1 MLWVKWILPAKYPLK
16 LRERVSV
23 PCAGAKGPP
32 SGTAKRLWGRRSV
45 GREEQGSKMH
55 REDFEEFR
63 RQQAEEEFFRLAAL
77 EIENEE
83 NEEFWKAQ
91 DQPDPP
97 PEVMERLHA
106 HLQADMRR
114 AGRKTRRRRALKQL
128 VQMAACLAIVCCVGF
143 TGVYLTVDA
152 ARTAINNFVLE
163 MFDGYAVV
171 RTDETIDSSGVAM
184 PDDWDGPFTVMWVP
198 ERYTDVKGNTL
209 SDSWQLYYSNANEN
223 EEVLFIT
230 AWSVNALPNIDMGGM
245 KMLDEMQIQ
254 GGQAIIYSKQE
265 TDTNMLLWTVN
276 DYIIQI
282 MGNATTEEIEKI
294 AENFLF

>member
-1 MLWVKWILPAKYPLK
+1 MLWAKWILPAKYPFRL
-16 LRERVSV
+16 LERGFL

-45 GREEQGSKMH
+45 DREEQGSKMH

-128 VQMAACLAIVCCVGF
+128 AQMAACLAIVCCVGF

-163 MFDGYAVV
+163 MFEGNALVW
-171 RTDETIDSSGVAM
+171 TEETSGSGGVTL
-184 PDDWDGPFTVMWVP
+184 PDNWDGPFDVMWVP
-198 ERYTDVKGNTL
+198 ERYIDAKAATF
-209 SDSWQLYYSNANEN
+209 SDSWQLYYSDANG
-223 EEVLFIT
+223 EVLFIT
-230 AWSVNALPNIDMGGM
+230 AWSTKALPNVDMEGM
-245 KMLDEMQIQ
+245 RLVDETQIQ
-254 GGQAIIYSKQE
+254 NGQAMIYSKEE
-265 TDTNMLLWTVN
+265 TNTNMLLWTVN

-282 MGNATTEEIEKI
+282 MGDATTEEIEKI

>member
-1 MLWVKWILPAKYPLK
+1 
-16 LRERVSV
+16 
-23 PCAGAKGPP
+23 
-32 SGTAKRLWGRRSV
+32 
-45 GREEQGSKMH
+45 MH

-128 VQMAACLAIVCCVGF
+128 AQMAACLAIVCCVGF

-184 PDDWDGPFTVMWVP
+184 PDDWDGPFAVMWVP
-198 ERYTDVKGNTL
+198 IRFTDVKGNGFP
-209 SDSWQLYYSNANEN
+209 DSWMLYYDNDLNEN
-223 EEVLFIT
+223 DLYIL
-230 AWSVNALPNIDMGGM
+230 AWSASTAPYIDLEAMQFI
-245 KMLDEMQIQ
+245 DETQIQ
-254 GGQAIIYSKQE
+254 GGQAIMYSKEE
-265 TDTNMLLWTVN
+265 TNTNMLLWTVN

-282 MGNATTEEIEKI
+282 MGDATTEEIKKI

>member
-1 MLWVKWILPAKYPLK
+1 MLWAKWILPAKYPLK

-23 PCAGAKGPP
+23 PCAGAKRPP

-128 VQMAACLAIVCCVGF
+128 AQMAACLAIVCCVGF

-163 MFDGYAVV
+163 MFEGNALVW
-171 RTDETIDSSGVAM
+171 TEETSGSEGVTL
-184 PDDWDGPFTVMWVP
+184 PDNWDGPFDVMWVP
-198 ERYTDVKGNTL
+198 ERFINVTAHSTVNC
-209 SDSWQLYYSNANEN
+209 WQLLYNNNDES
-223 EEVLFIT
+223 LFVIV
-230 AWSVNALPNIDMGGM
+230 WSTESLPNVDMEGM
-245 KMLDEMQIQ
+245 RLTNEQKIQ
-254 GGQAIIYSKQE
+254 GGQAMTYHKE
-265 TDTNMLLWTVN
+265 GTDTNMLLWTMN
-276 DYIIQI
+276 DYIVQI
-282 MGNATTEEIEKI
+282 MGDVTTGEIEKI

>member
-1 MLWVKWILPAKYPLK
+1 MLWAKWILPTKYPLK

-114 AGRKTRRRRALKQL
+114 AGRKTRRRRVLKQL

-163 MFDGYAVV
+163 MFEGSAVV

-198 ERYTDVKGNTL
+198 TRFTDVKGN
-209 SDSWQLYYSNANEN
+209 SFPDSWMLYYDNDLNEN
-223 EEVLFIT
+223 DLYIL
-230 AWSVNALPNIDMGGM
+230 AWSASTAPYIDLEAMQFI
-245 KMLDEMQIQ
+245 DETQIQ
-254 GGQAIIYSKQE
+254 GGQAIMYSKEE
-265 TDTNMLLWTVN
+265 TNTNMLLWTVN

-282 MGNATTEEIEKI
+282 MGDATTDEIEKI

>member
-1 MLWVKWILPAKYPLK
+1 
-16 LRERVSV
+16 
-23 PCAGAKGPP
+23 
-32 SGTAKRLWGRRSV
+32 
-45 GREEQGSKMH
+45 MH

-114 AGRKTRRRRALKQL
+114 AGRKTRRRRVLKQL
-128 VQMAACLAIVCCVGF
+128 AQMAACLAIVCCVGF

-198 ERYTDVKGNTL
+198 EQYTDVRANSAGAC
-209 SDSWQLYYSNANEN
+209 WQLFYSGNDDKS
-223 EEVLFIT
+223 LIII
-230 AWSVNALPNIDMGGM
+230 AWGTESLPNVDMEGM
-245 KMLDEMQIQ
+245 RLINEMQIQ

-265 TDTNMLLWTVN
+265 ADTNMLLWTVN

-282 MGNATTEEIEKI
+282 MGDATTEEIEKI
-294 AENFLF
+294 AENFWF

>member
-1 MLWVKWILPAKYPLK
+1 MLWAKWILPAKYPFRL
-16 LRERVSV
+16 LERGFL

-45 GREEQGSKMH
+45 GREEQGSKMR

-128 VQMAACLAIVCCVGF
+128 TRMAACLAIVCCVGF

-163 MFDGYAVV
+163 MFDGSAVAWTEV
-171 RTDETIDSSGVAM
+171 TENSSGVAM
-184 PDDWDGPFTVMWVP
+184 PDDWTGPFDIMWVP
-198 ERYTDVKGNTL
+198 RRYTEVRANDFG
-209 SDSWQLYYSNANEN
+209 DSWHLYYSTENNEMLT
-223 EEVLFIT
+223 VT
-230 AWSVNALPNIDMGGM
+230 AWSVNALPHIDVEGVQ
-245 KMLDEMQIQ
+245 LIDEKVIQ
-254 GGQAIIYSKQE
+254 GGQAMIYNKEKQ
-265 TDTNMLLWTVN
+265 DAHILLWTVN
-276 DYIIQI
+276 DYIVQI
-282 MGNATTEEIEKI
+282 AGNATTEEIEKI

>member
-1 MLWVKWILPAKYPLK
+1 MPAKYPLK

-23 PCAGAKGPP
+23 PCAGAKRPP

-45 GREEQGSKMH
+45 DREEQGSKMH

-97 PEVMERLHA
+97 LEVMERLHA

-128 VQMAACLAIVCCVGF
+128 AQMAACLAIVCCVGF

-163 MFDGYAVV
+163 MFEGNALVW
-171 RTDETIDSSGVAM
+171 TEETSGSEGVTL
-184 PDDWDGPFTVMWVP
+184 PDYWDGPFDVMWVP
-198 ERYTDVKGNTL
+198 ERYINVMANNL
-209 SDSWQLYYSNANEN
+209 EDSWQLYYYTADREM
-223 EEVLFIT
+223 LTIT
-230 AWSVNALPNIDMGGM
+230 VWSVNALPNVDMEGM
-245 KMLDEMQIQ
+245 QLVDEKMIQ
-254 GGQAIIYSKQE
+254 SGQAMIYNKEGQ
-265 TDTNMLLWTVN
+265 NAHMLLWTVN
-276 DYIIQI
+276 DYIVQVV
-282 MGNATTEEIEKI
+282 GNATAEEIEKI

>member
-1 MLWVKWILPAKYPLK
+1 MLWAKWILPAKYPLK

-23 PCAGAKGPP
+23 LCAGAKGPP

-163 MFDGYAVV
+163 MFEGSAVV

-198 ERYTDVKGNTL
+198 ERYTDVRANDFG
-209 SDSWQLYYSNANEN
+209 DSWQLLYDDGESSS
-223 EEVLFIT
+223 LFVVVWVT
-230 AWSVNALPNIDMGGM
+230 NALPNVDMEGM
-245 KMLDEMQIQ
+245 QLFDEIKIQ
-254 GGQAIIYSKQE
+254 GGQAMVYVKHK
-265 TDTNMLLWTVN
+265 TNTNMLLWTVN

-282 MGNATTEEIEKI
+282 MGDATTEEIEKI

>member
-1 MLWVKWILPAKYPLK
+1 
-16 LRERVSV
+16 
-23 PCAGAKGPP
+23 
-32 SGTAKRLWGRRSV
+32 
-45 GREEQGSKMH
+45 MH

-128 VQMAACLAIVCCVGF
+128 AQMAACLAIVCCVGF

-163 MFDGYAVV
+163 MFEGNALVW
-171 RTDETIDSSGVAM
+171 TEETSGSGGVTL
-184 PDDWDGPFTVMWVP
+184 PDNWDGPFDVMWVP
-198 ERYTDVKGNTL
+198 ERYTEVTSN
-209 SDSWQLYYSNANEN
+209 SFPNSWMLYYDNELDDN
-223 EEVLFIT
+223 DLYIL
-230 AWSVNALPNIDMGGM
+230 AWSVSIAPYID
-245 KMLDEMQIQ
+245 LEETQIIDETQIQ
-254 GGQAIIYSKQE
+254 GGQATMYAKKE
-265 TDTNMLLWTVN
+265 ENTNMLLWTVN

-282 MGNATTEEIEKI
+282 MGDATTEEIKKI

>member
-1 MLWVKWILPAKYPLK
+1 
-16 LRERVSV
+16 
-23 PCAGAKGPP
+23 
-32 SGTAKRLWGRRSV
+32 
-45 GREEQGSKMH
+45 MH

-128 VQMAACLAIVCCVGF
+128 AQMAACLAIVCCVGF

-163 MFDGYAVV
+163 MFDGNALAW
-171 RTDETIDSSGVAM
+171 TEETSGSEGVTL
-184 PDDWDGPFTVMWVP
+184 PDNWDGPFDVMWVP
-198 ERYTDVKGNTL
+198 QRYIEVKTSGFNDNWMLFYNDGQGDDDLCIVAWTTNTVP
-209 SDSWQLYYSNANEN
+209 SVDWEN
-223 EEVLFIT
+223 MKLVEET
-230 AWSVNALPNIDMGGM
+230 
-245 KMLDEMQIQ
+245 QIQ
-254 GGQAIIYSKQE
+254 NGQAMIYSKEE
-265 TDTNMLLWTVN
+265 TNTNMLLWTVN

-282 MGNATTEEIEKI
+282 MGDATTEEIKKI

>member
-1 MLWVKWILPAKYPLK
+1 MLWAKWILPAKYPLK

-23 PCAGAKGPP
+23 PCAGAKRPP

-128 VQMAACLAIVCCVGF
+128 AQMAACLAIVCCVGF

-163 MFDGYAVV
+163 MFDGNALVW
-171 RTDETIDSSGVAM
+171 TEETIEAVELPCRMTGMARL
-184 PDDWDGPFTVMWVP
+184 TVMWVP
-198 ERYTDVKGNTL
+198 ERYTDVRANDFG
-209 SDSWQLYYSNANEN
+209 DSWHLYYS
-223 EEVLFIT
+223 T
-230 AWSVNALPNIDMGGM
+230 RTMRC
-245 KMLDEMQIQ
+245 
-254 GGQAIIYSKQE
+254 
-265 TDTNMLLWTVN
+265 
-276 DYIIQI
+276 
-282 MGNATTEEIEKI
+282 
-294 AENFLF
+294 

>member
-1 MLWVKWILPAKYPLK
+1 MLWAKWILPAKYPLK

-23 PCAGAKGPP
+23 PCAGAKRPP
-32 SGTAKRLWGRRSV
+32 SGTAKRLGGRRSV

-106 HLQADMRR
+106 HLQSDMRR

-128 VQMAACLAIVCCVGF
+128 AQMAACLAIVCCVGF

-163 MFDGYAVV
+163 MFEGNALVW
-171 RTDETIDSSGVAM
+171 TEETSGSEGVTL
-184 PDDWDGPFTVMWVP
+184 PDYWDGPFDVMWVP
-198 ERYTDVKGNTL
+198 ERYINVMANNL
-209 SDSWQLYYSNANEN
+209 EDSWQLYYYTADREM
-223 EEVLFIT
+223 LTIT
-230 AWSVNALPNIDMGGM
+230 VWSVNALPNVDMEGM
-245 KMLDEMQIQ
+245 QLVDEKMIQ
-254 GGQAIIYSKQE
+254 SGQAMIYNKEGQ
-265 TDTNMLLWTVN
+265 NAHMLLWTVN
-276 DYIIQI
+276 DYIVQVV
-282 MGNATTEEIEKI
+282 GNATAEEIEKI

>member
-1 MLWVKWILPAKYPLK
+1 
-16 LRERVSV
+16 
-23 PCAGAKGPP
+23 
-32 SGTAKRLWGRRSV
+32 
-45 GREEQGSKMH
+45 MH

-91 DQPDPP
+91 DRPDPP

-114 AGRKTRRRRALKQL
+114 AGRKTRRRRVLKQL

-163 MFDGYAVV
+163 MFEGSAVV

-198 ERYTDVKGNTL
+198 ERYTDVRANDFG
-209 SDSWQLYYSNANEN
+209 DSWQLLYDDGESSS
-223 EEVLFIT
+223 LFVVVWVT
-230 AWSVNALPNIDMGGM
+230 NALPNVDMEGM
-245 KMLDEMQIQ
+245 QLFDEIKIQ
-254 GGQAIIYSKQE
+254 GGQAMVYVKHK
-265 TDTNMLLWTVN
+265 TNTNMLLWTVN

-282 MGNATTEEIEKI
+282 MGDATTEEIEKI

>member
-1 MLWVKWILPAKYPLK
+1 MLWAKWILPAKYPLK

-32 SGTAKRLWGRRSV
+32 SGTAKRLWGRCSV

-128 VQMAACLAIVCCVGF
+128 AQMAACLAIVCCVGF

-163 MFDGYAVV
+163 MFEGNALAW
-171 RTDETIDSSGVAM
+171 TEETSGSEGVTL
-184 PDDWDGPFTVMWVP
+184 PDNWDGPFDVMWVP
-198 ERYTDVKGNTL
+198 ERYIDAKVASF
-209 SDSWQLYYSNANEN
+209 SDSWQLYYSDANG
-223 EEVLFIT
+223 EVLFIT
-230 AWSVNALPNIDMGGM
+230 AWSTSALPNVDMEGM
-245 KMLDEMQIQ
+245 RLVDETQIQ
-254 GGQAIIYSKQE
+254 DGQAIIYSKEE
-265 TDTNMLLWTVN
+265 TSTNMLLWTVN

-282 MGNATTEEIEKI
+282 MGDATVEEIKKI

>member
-1 MLWVKWILPAKYPLK
+1 MLWAKWILPAKYPLK

-23 PCAGAKGPP
+23 PCAGAKRPP

-45 GREEQGSKMH
+45 DREEQGSKMH

-128 VQMAACLAIVCCVGF
+128 AQMAACLAIVCCVGF

-184 PDDWDGPFTVMWVP
+184 PDDWDGPFAVMWVP
-198 ERYTDVKGNTL
+198 IRFTDVKGNGFP
-209 SDSWQLYYSNANEN
+209 DSWMLYYDNDLNEN
-223 EEVLFIT
+223 DLYIL
-230 AWSVNALPNIDMGGM
+230 AWSASTAPYIDLEAMQFI
-245 KMLDEMQIQ
+245 DETQIQ
-254 GGQAIIYSKQE
+254 GGQAIMYSKEE
-265 TDTNMLLWTVN
+265 TNTNMLLWTVN

-282 MGNATTEEIEKI
+282 MGDATTEEIKKI

>member
-1 MLWVKWILPAKYPLK
+1 
-16 LRERVSV
+16 
-23 PCAGAKGPP
+23 
-32 SGTAKRLWGRRSV
+32 
-45 GREEQGSKMH
+45 MH

-114 AGRKTRRRRALKQL
+114 AGRKTRRRRVLKQL
-128 VQMAACLAIVCCVGF
+128 AQMAACLAIVCCVGF
-143 TGVYLTVDA
+143 TGAYLTVDA

-163 MFDGYAVV
+163 MFDGNALAW
-171 RTDETIDSSGVAM
+171 TEETSESEGVTL
-184 PDDWDGPFTVMWVP
+184 PDNWDGPFDVMWVP
-198 ERYTDVKGNTL
+198 ECYTSVRANDYAN
-209 SDSWQLYYSNANEN
+209 SWQLYYTSDNNEY
-223 EEVLFIT
+223 LFVNVWST
-230 AWSVNALPNIDMGGM
+230 AALPNVDMEGM
-245 KMLDEMQIQ
+245 RLVDETQIQ
-254 GGQAIIYSKQE
+254 DGQAMIYSKEE
-265 TDTNMLLWTVN
+265 TNTNMLLWTVN

-282 MGNATTEEIEKI
+282 MGDATTEEIKKI

>member
-1 MLWVKWILPAKYPLK
+1 
-16 LRERVSV
+16 
-23 PCAGAKGPP
+23 
-32 SGTAKRLWGRRSV
+32 
-45 GREEQGSKMH
+45 MH

-106 HLQADMRR
+106 HLQSDMRR
-114 AGRKTRRRRALKQL
+114 AGRKTRRRRVLKQL

-163 MFDGYAVV
+163 MFEGNAVV

-198 ERYTDVKGNTL
+198 ERYTDVKASRFN
-209 SDSWQLYYSNANEN
+209 DNWM
-223 EEVLFIT
+223 LFYNDKQRDEDLCIVVWT
-230 AWSVNALPNIDMGGM
+230 TSALPNVDMEGVR
-245 KMLDEMQIQ
+245 LINEMQIQ

-265 TDTNMLLWTVN
+265 ADTNMLLWTVN

-282 MGNATTEEIEKI
+282 MGDATTEEIEKI

>member
-1 MLWVKWILPAKYPLK
+1 
-16 LRERVSV
+16 
-23 PCAGAKGPP
+23 
-32 SGTAKRLWGRRSV
+32 
-45 GREEQGSKMH
+45 MH

-128 VQMAACLAIVCCVGF
+128 AQMAACLAIVCCVGF

-163 MFDGYAVV
+163 MFEGNALVW
-171 RTDETIDSSGVAM
+171 TEETSGSGGVTL
-184 PDDWDGPFTVMWVP
+184 PDNWDGPFDVMWVP
-198 ERYTDVKGNTL
+198 QRYTEVKTSGFNDNWMLLYNDGQGDDDLCIVAWTINTVPSVDL
-209 SDSWQLYYSNANEN
+209 EN
-223 EEVLFIT
+223 MKLIEET
-230 AWSVNALPNIDMGGM
+230 
-245 KMLDEMQIQ
+245 QIQ
-254 GGQAIIYSKQE
+254 NGQAMIYSKEE
-265 TDTNMLLWTVN
+265 TNTNMLLWTVN
-276 DYIIQI
+276 DYIIQV
-282 MGNATTEEIEKI
+282 MGDATTEEIEKI

>member
-1 MLWVKWILPAKYPLK
+1 MLWAKWILPAKYPLK

-23 PCAGAKGPP
+23 PCAGAKRPP

-152 ARTAINNFVLE
+152 ARAAINNFVLE
-163 MFDGYAVV
+163 MFEGNALVW
-171 RTDETIDSSGVAM
+171 TEETSGSGGVTL
-184 PDDWDGPFTVMWVP
+184 PDNWDGPFDVMWVP
-198 ERYTDVKGNTL
+198 ERFINVTAHGTVNC
-209 SDSWQLYYSNANEN
+209 WQLLYNNNDES
-223 EEVLFIT
+223 LFVIV
-230 AWSVNALPNIDMGGM
+230 WSAESLPNVDMEGM
-245 KMLDEMQIQ
+245 RLTNEQKIQ
-254 GGQAIIYSKQE
+254 GGQAMIYHKE
-265 TDTNMLLWTVN
+265 GTDTNMLLWTMN
-276 DYIIQI
+276 DYIVQI
-282 MGNATTEEIEKI
+282 MGDVTTGEIEKI

>member
-1 MLWVKWILPAKYPLK
+1 MLWAKWILPAKYPLK

-23 PCAGAKGPP
+23 PCAGAKRPP

-97 PEVMERLHA
+97 PEVMERMHA

-114 AGRKTRRRRALKQL
+114 AGRKTRRRRVLKQL
-128 VQMAACLAIVCCVGF
+128 AQMAACLAIVCCVGF

-163 MFDGYAVV
+163 MFDGSAVAWTEV
-171 RTDETIDSSGVAM
+171 TENSSGVAM
-184 PDDWDGPFTVMWVP
+184 PDDWTGPFDIMWVP
-198 ERYTDVKGNTL
+198 RRYTEVRANDFG
-209 SDSWQLYYSNANEN
+209 DSWQLYYENASKEY
-223 EEVLFIT
+223 LLIA
-230 AWSVNALPNIDMGGM
+230 AWSVSSLPNVDMEGM
-245 KMLDEMQIQ
+245 EIVGEKQIQ
-254 GGQAIIYSKQE
+254 GGDAMLYSKAE
-265 TDTNMLLWTVN
+265 NDANMLLWTAN

-282 MGNATTEEIEKI
+282 TGSVTIDEIEKI

>member
-1 MLWVKWILPAKYPLK
+1 
-16 LRERVSV
+16 
-23 PCAGAKGPP
+23 
-32 SGTAKRLWGRRSV
+32 
-45 GREEQGSKMH
+45 MH

-128 VQMAACLAIVCCVGF
+128 AQMAACLAIVCCVGF

-163 MFDGYAVV
+163 MFDGSAVAWTEV
-171 RTDETIDSSGVAM
+171 TENSSGVAM
-184 PDDWDGPFTVMWVP
+184 PDDWTGPFEIRWVP
-198 ERYTDVKGNTL
+198 QRYTEVKTSGFNDNWMLFYNDGQGDDDLCIVAWTTNTVPSVDL
-209 SDSWQLYYSNANEN
+209 EN
-223 EEVLFIT
+223 MKLIEET
-230 AWSVNALPNIDMGGM
+230 
-245 KMLDEMQIQ
+245 QIQ
-254 GGQAIIYSKQE
+254 NGQAMIYSKEE
-265 TDTNMLLWTVN
+265 TNTNMLLWTVN
-276 DYIIQI
+276 DYIIQV
-282 MGNATTEEIEKI
+282 MGDATTEEIEKI

>member
-1 MLWVKWILPAKYPLK
+1 
-16 LRERVSV
+16 
-23 PCAGAKGPP
+23 
-32 SGTAKRLWGRRSV
+32 
-45 GREEQGSKMH
+45 MH

-128 VQMAACLAIVCCVGF
+128 AQMAACLAIVCCVGF

-163 MFDGYAVV
+163 MFEGNALVW
-171 RTDETIDSSGVAM
+171 TEETSGSEGVTL
-184 PDDWDGPFTVMWVP
+184 PDNWDGPFDVMWVP
-198 ERYTDVKGNTL
+198 ERYIDSKAASF
-209 SDSWQLYYSNANEN
+209 SDSWQLYYSDANG
-223 EEVLFIT
+223 EVLFIT
-230 AWSVNALPNIDMGGM
+230 AWSTSALPNVDMEGM
-245 KMLDEMQIQ
+245 RLVDETQIQ
-254 GGQAIIYSKQE
+254 DGRAIIYSKEE
-265 TDTNMLLWTVN
+265 TNTNMLLWTVN
-276 DYIIQI
+276 DYIIQV
-282 MGNATTEEIEKI
+282 MGDATAEEIEKI

>member
-1 MLWVKWILPAKYPLK
+1 M
-16 LRERVSV
+16 
-23 PCAGAKGPP
+23 PCAGAKRPP
-32 SGTAKRLWGRRSV
+32 SGTAKRLGGRRSV

-128 VQMAACLAIVCCVGF
+128 AQMAACLAIVCCVGF

-163 MFDGYAVV
+163 MFEGNALVW
-171 RTDETIDSSGVAM
+171 TEETSGSGGVTL
-184 PDDWDGPFTVMWVP
+184 PDNWDGPFDVMWVP
-198 ERYTDVKGNTL
+198 ERYTEVTSN
-209 SDSWQLYYSNANEN
+209 SFPNSWMLYYDNELDDN
-223 EEVLFIT
+223 DLYIL
-230 AWSVNALPNIDMGGM
+230 AWSVSIAPYID
-245 KMLDEMQIQ
+245 LEETQIIDETQIQ
-254 GGQAIIYSKQE
+254 GGQATMYAKKE
-265 TDTNMLLWTVN
+265 ENTNMLLWTVN

-282 MGNATTEEIEKI
+282 MGDATTEEIKKI

>member
-1 MLWVKWILPAKYPLK
+1 
-16 LRERVSV
+16 
-23 PCAGAKGPP
+23 
-32 SGTAKRLWGRRSV
+32 
-45 GREEQGSKMH
+45 MH

-106 HLQADMRR
+106 HLQSDMRR

-128 VQMAACLAIVCCVGF
+128 AQMAACLAIVCCVGF

-163 MFDGYAVV
+163 MFEGSAVV

-198 ERYTDVKGNTL
+198 ERYTDVRANDFG
-209 SDSWQLYYSNANEN
+209 DSWQLLYDDGESSS
-223 EEVLFIT
+223 LFVVVWVT
-230 AWSVNALPNIDMGGM
+230 NALPNVDMEGM
-245 KMLDEMQIQ
+245 QLFDEIKIQ
-254 GGQAIIYSKQE
+254 GGQAMVYVKHK
-265 TDTNMLLWTVN
+265 TNTNMLLWTVN

-282 MGNATTEEIEKI
+282 MGDATTEEIEKI

>member
-1 MLWVKWILPAKYPLK
+1 MLWAKWILPAKYPLK

-91 DQPDPP
+91 DRPDPP

-128 VQMAACLAIVCCVGF
+128 AQMAACLAIVCCVGF

-163 MFDGYAVV
+163 MFEGSAVV

-198 ERYTDVKGNTL
+198 ERYTDVKASRFN
-209 SDSWQLYYSNANEN
+209 DNWM
-223 EEVLFIT
+223 LFYNDKQRDEDLCIVVWT
-230 AWSVNALPNIDMGGM
+230 TSALPNVDMEGVR
-245 KMLDEMQIQ
+245 LINEMQIQ

-265 TDTNMLLWTVN
+265 ADTNMLLWTVN

-282 MGNATTEEIEKI
+282 MGDATTEEIEKI

>member
-1 MLWVKWILPAKYPLK
+1 MLWAKWILPAKYPLK

-23 PCAGAKGPP
+23 PCAGAKRPP
-32 SGTAKRLWGRRSV
+32 PGTAKRLWGRRSV

-128 VQMAACLAIVCCVGF
+128 AQMAACLAIVCCVGF

-163 MFDGYAVV
+163 MFEGSAVV

-198 ERYTDVKGNTL
+198 ERYTDVRANDFG
-209 SDSWQLYYSNANEN
+209 DSWQLLYDDGESSS
-223 EEVLFIT
+223 LFVVVWVT
-230 AWSVNALPNIDMGGM
+230 NALPNVDMEGM
-245 KMLDEMQIQ
+245 QLFDEIKIQ
-254 GGQAIIYSKQE
+254 GGQAMVYVKHK
-265 TDTNMLLWTVN
+265 TNTNMLLWTVN

-282 MGNATTEEIEKI
+282 MGDATTEEIEKI

>member
-1 MLWVKWILPAKYPLK
+1 MLWAKWILPAKYPLK

-128 VQMAACLAIVCCVGF
+128 AQMAACLAIVCCVGF

-163 MFDGYAVV
+163 MFEGSAVV

-198 ERYTDVKGNTL
+198 ERYTDVRANDFG
-209 SDSWQLYYSNANEN
+209 DSWQLLYDDGESSS
-223 EEVLFIT
+223 LFVVVWVT
-230 AWSVNALPNIDMGGM
+230 NALPNVDMEGM
-245 KMLDEMQIQ
+245 QLFDEIKIQ
-254 GGQAIIYSKQE
+254 GGQAMVYVKHK
-265 TDTNMLLWTVN
+265 TNTNMLLWTVN

-282 MGNATTEEIEKI
+282 MGDATTEEIEKI